1 LVCYSQRSILKGE
14 NQIEKI
20 LCYGLRRTPPS
31 TPAPVQA
38 TEAGPVH
45 AARIFT
51 KSGEDYSLTAGNTTV
66 ILAPTNPRHE

>member
-1 LVCYSQRSILKGE
+1 LVCSSQRSVLKGE

-20 LCYGLRRTPPS
+20 LLWAEVHTAVESGTCEGNGGSPM
-31 TPAPVQA
+31 
-38 TEAGPVH
+38 H